1 MPSTG
6 PFADPH
12 GSIQIECMPFTSNSN
27 FGAKASRALIFL
39 QPMASQLVFPVKK
52 HVIRNT
58 GTSFHHAGTSAAIP
72 ADSTILPNI
81 SAACFMPLPTFVSSS
96 TLSSSVV
103 QNNGH
108 RRQEISLF
116 PAAPSSRLACVNGD
130 RELLF
135 LHPADLGCGI
145 AKPGA
150 RREDADPYVFSLLFV
165 NITPAVVAGLP
176 RGETSAPPQP
186 VAASSHRQAGAAATC
201 CRTGHRPRL
210 QM

>member
-116 PAAPSSRLACVNGD
+116 PAAPSSRLACVKWGSGATVPPSSRSRMRNRKTRGEE
-130 RELLF
+130 R
-135 LHPADLGCGI
+135 GCGSLRI
-145 AKPGA
+145 LSPLRKHHA
-150 RREDADPYVFSLLFV
+150 RCSSWS
-165 NITPAVVAGLP
+165 PA
-176 RGETSAPPQP
+176 R
-186 VAASSHRQAGAAATC
+186 
-201 CRTGHRPRL
+201 
-210 QM
+210 

>member
-1 MPSTG
+1 MHAFHKQFKFRSKG
-6 PFADPH
+6 QSSSDF
-12 GSIQIECMPFTSNSN
+12 SS
-27 FGAKASRALIFL
+27 
-39 QPMASQLVFPVKK
+39 ASQLVFPVKK

-116 PAAPSSRLACVNGD
+116 PAAPSSRLACVKWGLGATVPPSSRSRMRNRKTRGEE
-130 RELLF
+130 R
-135 LHPADLGCGI
+135 GCGSLRI
-145 AKPGA
+145 LSTLRKHHPRCSSCSPA
-150 RREDADPYVFSLLFV
+150 R
-165 NITPAVVAGLP
+165 
-176 RGETSAPPQP
+176 
-186 VAASSHRQAGAAATC
+186 
-201 CRTGHRPRL
+201 
-210 QM
+210 

>member
-103 QNNGH
+103 QNNGP
-108 RRQEISLF
+108 RRQESVSSSSLI
-116 PAAPSSRLACVNGD
+116 PSRM
-130 RELLF
+130 RKM
-135 LHPADLGCGI
+135 GI
-145 AKPGA
+145 GSYCSSVQQILDAESQNPG
-150 RREDADPYVFSLLFV
+150 
-165 NITPAVVAGLP
+165 
-176 RGETSAPPQP
+176 RGERMRIPTYSL
-186 VAASSHRQAGAAATC
+186 SSS
-201 CRTGHRPRL
+201 
-210 QM
+210 

>member
-108 RRQEISLF
+108 RRQEISLLGASCLSKTGSPIL
-116 PAAPSSRLACVNGD
+116 PAIWSSCIG
-130 RELLF
+130 F
-135 LHPADLGCGI
+135 L
-145 AKPGA
+145 
-150 RREDADPYVFSLLFV
+150 VFQG
-165 NITPAVVAGLP
+165 PK
-176 RGETSAPPQP
+176 Q
-186 VAASSHRQAGAAATC
+186 AA
-201 CRTGHRPRL
+201 RTGVFP
-210 QM
+210 